1 MTPTTRPGSLI
12 ADGISVRLGG
22 RPILERLDIPELPA
36 GALVALLGPNGS
48 GKSTLLKALAG
59 LTHAHAGRLAL
70 GATDL
75 RPMAAATRARYL
87 RYLPPGLPED
97 VHLTAFESVMVAL
110 RARPGTAPAGD
121 AARRVAAVLDELGIA
136 GLAGRYLDELSGGQR
151 QLVGLAQ
158 ALAHEPAVLLLD
170 EPLTALDLNHQHHVM
185 QILRSLAHE
194 RRILVVLVLH
204 DLDMALRYAD
214 RALLLAHGA
223 LQAAGTPAE
232 VICPDHLARAFSILA
247 RVESSSLGHP
257 HVLVS
262 GLVDAAAS
270 TNTADARAGSA
281 NSPNQP

>member
-1 MTPTTRPGSLI
+1 MAPTTQTDSLF

-22 RPILERLDIPELPA
+22 RGILSGLDIPPLPA

-59 LTHAHAGRLAL
+59 LVPARAARLAL

-75 RPMAAATRARYL
+75 RPMAAAARAHYL
-87 RYLPPGLPED
+87 RYLPPGLPAD
-97 VHLTAFESVMVAL
+97 VHLSVFEAVMVAL
-110 RARPGTAPAGD
+110 RARPGAAPATN

-136 GLAGRYLDELSGGQR
+136 ALADRYLDELSDGQR
-151 QLVGLAQ
+151 QLAGLAQ
-158 ALAHEPAVLLLD
+158 AMVHEPAVLLLD

-185 QILRSLAHE
+185 QILLGLAHE

-214 RALLLAHGA
+214 QALLLTHGA
-223 LQAAGTPAE
+223 LLAAGTPAE
-232 VICPDHLARAFSILA
+232 VIRPDHLARAFSILA

-262 GLVDAAAS
+262 GL
-270 TNTADARAGSA
+270 ADSFH
-281 NSPNQP
+281 S

>member
-1 MTPTTRPGSLI
+1 MQPGSLI

-22 RPILERLDIPELPA
+22 RRILERLDIPELPA

-59 LTHAHAGRLAL
+59 LVPAHAGRLML

-75 RPMAAATRARYL
+75 RSMAAAARARYL
-87 RYLPPGLPED
+87 RYLPAGLPED
-97 VHLTAFESVMVAL
+97 VHLTAFEAVMVAL
-110 RARPGTAPAGD
+110 RARPGAAPAGD
-121 AARRVAAVLDELGIA
+121 AARRVATVLDELGIA

-214 RALLLAHGA
+214 RALLLARGA

-232 VICPDHLARAFSILA
+232 VIRPDHLARAFSILA
-247 RVESSSLGHP
+247 RIESCSLGHP

-262 GLVDAAAS
+262 GLVDS
-270 TNTADARAGSA
+270 HIESVE
-281 NSPNQP
+281 